1 MKAKPCILTI
11 SASDSS
17 ALRGVE
23 ADVKTAIKLN
33 TYCTLAITTVT
44 SQNASRFISKL
55 SLSSSMVY
63 DQIKAAREDFDIGAV
78 KLGLISNINQAKA
91 VKDAIDEFFKD
102 VPIVLDPVI
111 ASKFGTVLNDDETI
125 DYIKEN
131 IFKKASLITPNMYE
145 AEILSGME
153 VKSVDDMK
161 ACAKYLEE
169 KYGPSV
175 LITGGALKDDLK
187 DVLVIKGKVY
197 EIDRER
203 VARQAFGLGTTLST
217 AIATYL
223 AKGFA
228 MEAAVRFGLEYLQ
241 MCIRENIDLN
251 VGNEVIW
258 HV

>member
-131 IFKKASLITPNMYE
+131 IFKKASLITPNMSE

-251 VGNEVIW
+251 VGDEVIW